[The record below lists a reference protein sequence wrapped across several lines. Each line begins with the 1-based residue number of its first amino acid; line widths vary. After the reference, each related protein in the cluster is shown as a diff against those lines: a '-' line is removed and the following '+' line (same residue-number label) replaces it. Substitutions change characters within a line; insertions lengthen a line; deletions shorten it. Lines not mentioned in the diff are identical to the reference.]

1 MQIRNFAQLREAAK
15 VAGPRTVVIANAQ
28 DHEALLA
35 ARDAEERGI
44 ANFILTGDRAAIEKE
59 AEAHQV
65 DISGMQIVEEQD
77 RRAAAYLSMQMVS
90 RGQAHCAMKGK
101 IFTADFLKAALDPA
115 TGLRTGK
122 LLTHVA
128 VFDIPGFDK
137 LILLSDAGV
146 VVAPSLEEKM
156 HIVQNAIDVA
166 HRLGVETPRVAV
178 LAAAEMVNP
187 KIPSTMDAA
196 NLSKMADRGQ
206 IYGGIV
212 DGPLALDNA
221 ISPEA
226 ARVKGIRGEVA
237 GRADILIT
245 PDLEAGNS
253 LAKAIIYFAH
263 SDMAG
268 VVVGTRMP
276 LILPSRADTHEAK
289 MMSIVLGVL
298 MSTTTQ
304 RSTGGQY
311 D

>member
-1 MQIRNFAQLREAAK
+1 MVIRNFAQLREEAK
-15 VAGPRTVVIANAQ
+15 KVGPRGVAIADAQ

-44 ANFILTGDRAAIEKE
+44 AHFVLIGDRAAIEAE

-65 DISGMQIVEEQD
+65 DISNMKIVEEND
-77 RRAAAYLSMQMVS
+77 RRAAARRAMEMLA
-90 RGQAHCAMKGK
+90 RGEVHCAMKGK
-101 IFTADFLKAALDPA
+101 IFTADFLKAALDPSV
-115 TGLRTGK
+115 GLRTGK

-128 VFDIPGFDK
+128 VFDIPGFDR

-146 VVAPSLEEKM
+146 IVAPTLEEKV

-221 ISPEA
+221 ISLEA
-226 ARVKGIRGEVA
+226 ARIKGIRGEVA
-237 GRADILIT
+237 GRADILIA
-245 PDLEAGNS
+245 PDLEAGNA

-268 VVVGTRMP
+268 VVVGARMP

-298 MSTTTQ
+298 MSA
-304 RSTGGQY
+304 
-311 D
+311 

>member
-1 MQIRNFAQLREAAK
+1 MAIRNFAQLREEAK
-15 VAGPRTVVIANAQ
+15 KVGPRVVAITDAQ

-44 ANFILTGDRAAIEKE
+44 AHFILIGDRAAIEAE
-59 AEAHQV
+59 AEAYQV
-65 DISGMQIVEEQD
+65 DISNMKIVEESD
-77 RRAAAYLSMQMVS
+77 RRAAARRAMEMLAWGEV
-90 RGQAHCAMKGK
+90 HCAMKGK
-101 IFTADFLKAALDPA
+101 IFTADFLKAALDPSV
-115 TGLRTGK
+115 GLRTGK

-128 VFDIPGFDK
+128 VFDIPGFDR

-146 VVAPSLEEKM
+146 IVAPTLEEKV

-166 HRLGVETPRVAV
+166 HRLGIEMPRVAV

-206 IYGGIV
+206 VYGGIV

-221 ISPEA
+221 ISLEA
-226 ARVKGIRGEVA
+226 ARIKGIRGEVA
-237 GRADILIT
+237 GRADVLIA
-245 PDLEAGNS
+245 PDLEAGNA

-268 VVVGTRMP
+268 VVVGARMP

-298 MSTTTQ
+298 MSA
-304 RSTGGQY
+304 
-311 D
+311 

>member
-1 MQIRNFAQLREAAK
+1 MAIRNFAQLREEARK
-15 VAGPRTVVIANAQ
+15 VGPRVVAIANAQ

-44 ANFILTGDRAAIEKE
+44 AHFVLIGDRAAIEQE
-59 AEAHQV
+59 AEAHQI
-65 DISGMQIVEEQD
+65 DIRNMRIVEEPD
-77 RRAAAYLSMQMVS
+77 RRAAAYRAMQMLA
-90 RGQAHCAMKGK
+90 RGEVHCAMKGK

-115 TGLRTGK
+115 VGLRTGK

-128 VFDIPGFDK
+128 VFDIPGFDR

-146 VVAPSLEEKM
+146 VVAPTLEQKM
-156 HIVQNAIDVA
+156 HIVQNAVDVA
-166 HRLGVETPRVAV
+166 HRLGIEMPRVAV

-206 IYGGIV
+206 IYGAIV

-226 ARVKGIRGEVA
+226 ARIKGIRGEVA
-237 GRADILIT
+237 GRADILIA
-245 PDLEAGNS
+245 PDLEAGNA

-263 SDMAG
+263 SALAG
-268 VVVGTRMP
+268 VVVGAKMP

-298 MSTTTQ
+298 MSA
-304 RSTGGQY
+304 
-311 D
+311 

>member
-1 MQIRNFAQLREAAK
+1 MQIRNFTQLLDAARE
-15 VAGPRTVVIANAQ
+15 AGPRTVAIAVAQ

-44 ANFILTGDRAAIEKE
+44 ARFILVGDREAILKE
-59 AEAHQV
+59 ATAYE
-65 DISGMQIVEEQD
+65 VEIGNMEILNEPD
-77 RRAAAYLSMQMVS
+77 RRTAAYRTMQLVGEG
-90 RGQAHCAMKGK
+90 RAHCAMKGK
-101 IFTADFLKAALDPA
+101 IFTADFLKAALDP
-115 TGLRTGK
+115 TVGLRTGK

-128 VFDIPGFDK
+128 VFDIPGFDR

-146 VVAPSLEEKM
+146 LVAPTLEQKM

-166 HRLGVETPRVAV
+166 HRLGVEMPRVAV

-196 NLSKMADRGQ
+196 SLAKMADRGQ

-221 ISPEA
+221 ISQEA
-226 ARVKGIRGEVA
+226 ARIKGIRGEVA
-237 GRADILIT
+237 GRADILIA
-245 PDLEAGNS
+245 PDLEAGNA

-268 VVVGTRMP
+268 VVVGARMP

-298 MSTTTQ
+298 MST
-304 RSTGGQY
+304 
-311 D
+311 

>member
-1 MQIRNFAQLREAAK
+1 MAIRNFAQLREKAK
-15 VAGPRTVVIANAQ
+15 RVGPRTVAIAAAQ

-35 ARDAEERGI
+35 ARDVEERGI
-44 ANFILTGDRAAIEKE
+44 ANMILVGDRAAIERE
-59 AEAHQV
+59 AEIHEV
-65 DISGMQIVEEQD
+65 DIGGMQIIEETD
-77 RRAAAYLSMQMVS
+77 RRAAAARAMHLVAH
-90 RGQAHCAMKGK
+90 GQAHCAMKGK

-115 TGLRTGK
+115 AGLRTGK

-128 VFDIPGFDK
+128 VFDIPGFDR

-146 VVAPSLEEKM
+146 VVAPALEDKL
-156 HIVQNAIDVA
+156 HIVQNAIDVG
-166 HRLGVETPRVAV
+166 HRLGVELPRVAV

-226 ARVKGIRGEVA
+226 ARIKGIRGEVA
-237 GRADILIT
+237 GRADILIA

-268 VVVGTRMP
+268 VVVGARMP
-276 LILPSRADTHEAK
+276 LVLPSRADTHEAK

-298 MSTTTQ
+298 MSA
-304 RSTGGQY
+304 
-311 D
+311 

>member
-1 MQIRNFAQLREAAK
+1 MVIRNFAQLLEEARK
-15 VAGPRTVVIANAQ
+15 VGPRVVAIADAQ

-35 ARDAEERGI
+35 ARDAEQRGI
-44 ANFILTGDRAAIEKE
+44 AHFVLIGDRAAIEAE

-65 DISGMQIVEEQD
+65 DISNMKIVEESD
-77 RRAAAYLSMQMVS
+77 RRAAARRAMEMLA
-90 RGQAHCAMKGK
+90 RGEVHCAMKGK
-101 IFTADFLKAALDPA
+101 IFTADFLKAALDP
-115 TGLRTGK
+115 TVGLRTGK

-128 VFDIPGFDK
+128 VFDIPGFDR

-146 VVAPSLEEKM
+146 IVAPTLEEKV

-166 HRLGVETPRVAV
+166 HRLGIETPRVAV

-226 ARVKGIRGEVA
+226 ARIKGIRGEVA
-237 GRADILIT
+237 GRADILIA
-245 PDLEAGNS
+245 PDLEAGNA

-268 VVVGTRMP
+268 VVVGARMP

-298 MSTTTQ
+298 MSA
-304 RSTGGQY
+304 
-311 D
+311 

>member
-1 MQIRNFAQLREAAK
+1 MAIRNFAQLREEAK
-15 VAGPRTVVIANAQ
+15 KVGPRVVAIADAQ

-44 ANFILTGDRAAIEKE
+44 AHFILIGDCAAIEAE

-65 DISGMQIVEEQD
+65 DISHMKIVEESD
-77 RRAAAYLSMQMVS
+77 RRMAARRAMEMLA
-90 RGQAHCAMKGK
+90 RGEVHCAMKGK
-101 IFTADFLKAALDPA
+101 IFTADFLKAALDPSV
-115 TGLRTGK
+115 GLRTGK

-128 VFDIPGFDK
+128 VFDIPGFDR

-146 VVAPSLEEKM
+146 IVAPTLEEKV

-166 HRLGVETPRVAV
+166 HRLGIEMPRVAV

-221 ISPEA
+221 ISLEA
-226 ARVKGIRGEVA
+226 ARIKGIRGEVA
-237 GRADILIT
+237 GRADILIA
-245 PDLEAGNS
+245 PDLEAGNA

-268 VVVGTRMP
+268 VVVGARMP

-298 MSTTTQ
+298 MSA
-304 RSTGGQY
+304 
-311 D
+311 

>member
-1 MQIRNFAQLREAAK
+1 MLIRNFTQLREEAK
-15 VAGPRTVVIANAQ
+15 RAGPRTVAIADAQ

-44 ANFILTGDRAAIEKE
+44 ADFVLIGDAAAIEQE
-59 AEAHQV
+59 AAQYQV
-65 DISGMQIVEEQD
+65 DISGMRLVQEAD
-77 RRAAAYLSMQMVS
+77 RRAAAYRAMEMLS
-90 RGQAHCAMKGK
+90 RGEVQCAMKGR

-115 TGLRTGK
+115 VGLRTGK

-128 VFDIPGFDK
+128 VFDIPGFDR
-137 LILLSDAGV
+137 LLLLSDAGV
-146 VVAPSLEEKM
+146 LVAPTLEQKM
-156 HIVQNAIDVA
+156 HIVQNAVDVA
-166 HRLGVETPRVAV
+166 HRLGIEMPRVAV

-206 IYGGIV
+206 IYGAIV

-226 ARVKGIRGEVA
+226 ARIKGIRGEVA
-237 GRADILIT
+237 GQADILIA
-245 PDLEAGNS
+245 PDLEAGNA

-263 SDMAG
+263 SDLAG
-268 VVVGTRMP
+268 VVVGARMP

-298 MSTTTQ
+298 MST
-304 RSTGGQY
+304 
-311 D
+311 

>member
-1 MQIRNFAQLREAAK
+1 MLIRNFAQLREEAK
-15 VAGPRTVVIANAQ
+15 KAGPRVVAIADAQ

-44 ANFILTGDRAAIEKE
+44 ANFILVGERAAIERE

-65 DISGMQIVEEQD
+65 DISQMRVVEEPD
-77 RRAAAYLSMQMVS
+77 RRMAAYRAMEMLA
-90 RGQAHCAMKGK
+90 RGEAHCAMKGR

-115 TGLRTGK
+115 VGLRTGK

-128 VFDIPGFDK
+128 VFDIPGFDR

-156 HIVQNAIDVA
+156 HIVQNAVDVA

-206 IYGGIV
+206 IYGGLV

-226 ARVKGIRGEVA
+226 ARIKGIHSEVA
-237 GRADILIT
+237 GRADILIA

-268 VVVGTRMP
+268 VVVGARMP

-298 MSTTTQ
+298 MST
-304 RSTGGQY
+304 
-311 D
+311 

>member
-1 MQIRNFAQLREAAK
+1 MAIRNFAQLREEARK
-15 VAGPRTVVIANAQ
+15 VGPRVVAIADAQ

-44 ANFILTGDRAAIEKE
+44 AHFVLIGDRAAIEAE

-65 DISGMQIVEEQD
+65 DISHMKIVEEND
-77 RRAAAYLSMQMVS
+77 RRAAARRAMEMLAQGKV
-90 RGQAHCAMKGK
+90 HCAMKGK
-101 IFTADFLKAALDPA
+101 IFTADFLKAALDPSV
-115 TGLRTGK
+115 GLRTGK

-128 VFDIPGFDK
+128 VFDIPGFDR

-146 VVAPSLEEKM
+146 IVAPTLEEKV

-221 ISPEA
+221 ISLEA
-226 ARVKGIRGEVA
+226 ARIKGIRGEVA
-237 GRADILIT
+237 GRADILIA
-245 PDLEAGNS
+245 PDLEAGNA

-268 VVVGTRMP
+268 VVVGARMP

-298 MSTTTQ
+298 MSA
-304 RSTGGQY
+304 
-311 D
+311 

>member
-1 MQIRNFAQLREAAK
+1 MAIRNFAQLLEEARK
-15 VAGPRTVVIANAQ
+15 VGPRVVAIADAQ

-35 ARDAEERGI
+35 ARDAEQRGI
-44 ANFILTGDRAAIEKE
+44 AHFVLIGDRAAIEAE

-65 DISGMQIVEEQD
+65 DISNMKIVEESD
-77 RRAAAYLSMQMVS
+77 RRAAARRAMEMLA
-90 RGQAHCAMKGK
+90 RGEVHCAMKGK
-101 IFTADFLKAALDPA
+101 IFTADFLKAALDP
-115 TGLRTGK
+115 TVGLRTGK

-128 VFDIPGFDK
+128 VFDIPGFDR

-146 VVAPSLEEKM
+146 IVAPTLEEKV

-166 HRLGVETPRVAV
+166 HRLGIETPRVAV

-226 ARVKGIRGEVA
+226 ARIKGIRGEVA
-237 GRADILIT
+237 GRADILIA
-245 PDLEAGNS
+245 PDLEAGNA

-268 VVVGTRMP
+268 VVVGARMP

-298 MSTTTQ
+298 MSA
-304 RSTGGQY
+304 
-311 D
+311 

>member
-1 MQIRNFAQLREAAK
+1 MQIRNFTQLREAARK
-15 VAGPRTVVIANAQ
+15 AGPRIVAIAAAQ

-44 ANFILTGDRAAIEKE
+44 ANFILVGDETAIKE
-59 AEAHQV
+59 VADSYEV
-65 DISGMQIVEEQD
+65 DISDMRIVHEKE
-77 RRAAAYLSMQMVS
+77 RHAAAYRTMQITS
-90 RGQAHCAMKGK
+90 QGQAHCAMKGK
-101 IFTADFLKAALDPA
+101 IFTADFLKAVLDPSV
-115 TGLRTGK
+115 GMRTGK
-122 LLTHVA
+122 LLSHIA
-128 VFDIPGFDK
+128 VFDIPGFDR

-146 VVAPSLEEKM
+146 MVAPTLEQKQ

-166 HRLGVETPRVAV
+166 NRLAVETPRVAV

-196 NLSKMADRGQ
+196 SLAKMADRGQ

-221 ISPEA
+221 ISMEA
-226 ARVKGIRGEVA
+226 ARIKGIRGEVA
-237 GRADILIT
+237 GRADILIA
-245 PDLEAGNS
+245 PDLEAGNA

-268 VVVGTRMP
+268 VVIGAQSP
-276 LILPSRADTHEAK
+276 LILPSRADTHDAK

-298 MSTTTQ
+298 MST
-304 RSTGGQY
+304 
-311 D
+311 

>member
-1 MQIRNFAQLREAAK
+1 MVIRNFAQLREEAK
-15 VAGPRTVVIANAQ
+15 KVGPRVVAIADAQ

-44 ANFILTGDRAAIEKE
+44 AHFVLIGDRAAIEAE
-59 AEAHQV
+59 AEAYQV
-65 DISGMQIVEEQD
+65 DISNMKIVEESD
-77 RRAAAYLSMQMVS
+77 RRAAARRAMEMLA
-90 RGQAHCAMKGK
+90 RGEVHCAMKGK
-101 IFTADFLKAALDPA
+101 IFTADFLKAALDPSV
-115 TGLRTGK
+115 GLRTGK

-128 VFDIPGFDK
+128 VFDIPGFDR

-146 VVAPSLEEKM
+146 IVAPTLEEKV

-166 HRLGVETPRVAV
+166 HRLGIEMPRVAV

-221 ISPEA
+221 ISMEA
-226 ARVKGIRGEVA
+226 ARIKGIRGEVA
-237 GRADILIT
+237 GRADILIA
-245 PDLEAGNS
+245 PDLEAGNA

-268 VVVGTRMP
+268 VVVGARMP

-298 MSTTTQ
+298 MSA
-304 RSTGGQY
+304 
-311 D
+311 

>member
-1 MQIRNFAQLREAAK
+1 MQIRNFAQLREEAK
-15 VAGPRTVVIANAQ
+15 KGESRTVAIAAAQ
-28 DHEALLA
+28 DHEVLLA

-44 ANFILTGDRAAIEKE
+44 ASFVLIGDRAAIEQE
-59 AEAHQV
+59 AQDHEV
-65 DISGMQIVEEQD
+65 DISGMRVVDEGD
-77 RRAAAYLSMQMVS
+77 RRGAAFRAMEMIS
-90 RGQAHCAMKGK
+90 RGEAHCAMKGK
-101 IFTADFLKAALDPA
+101 IFTADFLKAALNPA
-115 TGLRTGK
+115 AGLRTGK

-128 VFDIPGFDK
+128 VFDIPGFDR

-146 VVAPSLEEKM
+146 VVAPTLEDKT
-156 HIVQNAIDVA
+156 HIVQNVIDVA

-196 NLSKMADRGQ
+196 SLAKMADRGQ
-206 IYGGIV
+206 IHGGVV

-221 ISPEA
+221 ISPQA
-226 ARVKGIRGEVA
+226 ARMKGIHGEVA
-237 GRADILIT
+237 GRADILIA
-245 PDLEAGNS
+245 PDLEAGNA

-268 VVVGTRMP
+268 VVVGARMP

-298 MSTTTQ
+298 MSK
-304 RSTGGQY
+304 
-311 D
+311 

>member
-1 MQIRNFAQLREAAK
+1 MVIRNFAQLREEAK
-15 VAGPRTVVIANAQ
+15 KVGPRVVAIADAQ

-44 ANFILTGDRAAIEKE
+44 AHFVLIGDRAAIEAE

-65 DISGMQIVEEQD
+65 DISNMKIVEESD
-77 RRAAAYLSMQMVS
+77 RRAAARRAMEMLA
-90 RGQAHCAMKGK
+90 RGEVHCAMKGK
-101 IFTADFLKAALDPA
+101 IFTADFLKAALDPSV
-115 TGLRTGK
+115 GLRTGK

-128 VFDIPGFDK
+128 VFDIPGFDR

-146 VVAPSLEEKM
+146 IVAPTLEEKV

-166 HRLGVETPRVAV
+166 HRLGIETPRVAV

-221 ISPEA
+221 ISLEA
-226 ARVKGIRGEVA
+226 ARIKGIRGEVA
-237 GRADILIT
+237 GRADILIA
-245 PDLEAGNS
+245 PDLEAGNA

-268 VVVGTRMP
+268 VVVGARMP

-298 MSTTTQ
+298 MSA
-304 RSTGGQY
+304 
-311 D
+311 

>member
-1 MQIRNFAQLREAAK
+1 MAIRNFAQLLEEARK
-15 VAGPRTVVIANAQ
+15 VGPRVVAIADAQ

-35 ARDAEERGI
+35 ARDAEQRGI
-44 ANFILTGDRAAIEKE
+44 AHFVLIGDRAAIEAE

-65 DISGMQIVEEQD
+65 DISNMKIVEESE
-77 RRAAAYLSMQMVS
+77 RRAAARRAMEMLA
-90 RGQAHCAMKGK
+90 RGEVHCAMKGK
-101 IFTADFLKAALDPA
+101 IFTADFLKAALDP
-115 TGLRTGK
+115 TVGLRTGK

-128 VFDIPGFDK
+128 VFDIPGFDR

-146 VVAPSLEEKM
+146 IVAPTLEEKV

-166 HRLGVETPRVAV
+166 HRLGIETPRVAV

-226 ARVKGIRGEVA
+226 ARIKGIRGEVA
-237 GRADILIT
+237 GRADILIA
-245 PDLEAGNS
+245 PDLEAGNA

-268 VVVGTRMP
+268 VVVGARMP

-298 MSTTTQ
+298 MSA
-304 RSTGGQY
+304 
-311 D
+311 

>member
-1 MQIRNFAQLREAAK
+1 MQIRNFTQLREEAK
-15 VAGPRTVVIANAQ
+15 RAGPRTVAIAAAQ

-44 ANFILTGDRAAIEKE
+44 ANFILIGDREAILRE
-59 AEAHQV
+59 AEAHEV
-65 DISGMQIVEEQD
+65 DIGAMRIVDEAERQ
-77 RRAAAYLSMQMVS
+77 AAAYRAMRMVA
-90 RGQAHCAMKGK
+90 RGEAHCAMKGR
-101 IFTADFLKAALDPA
+101 IFTADFLKAALDPDV
-115 TGLRTGK
+115 GMRTGK

-128 VFDIPGFDK
+128 VFDIPGFDR

-146 VVAPSLEEKM
+146 LVAPTLEQKM
-156 HIVQNAIDVA
+156 HVVQNAIDVA

-196 NLSKMADRGQ
+196 SLAKMADRGQ

-226 ARVKGIRGEVA
+226 ARIKGIRGEVA
-237 GRADILIT
+237 GQADILIA
-245 PDLEAGNS
+245 PDLEAGNA

-268 VVVGTRMP
+268 VVVGARMP
-276 LILPSRADTHEAK
+276 LILPSRADVHEAK

-298 MSTTTQ
+298 MST
-304 RSTGGQY
+304 
-311 D
+311 

>member
-1 MQIRNFAQLREAAK
+1 MVIRNFTQLREEARK
-15 VAGPRTVVIANAQ
+15 VGPRTVVIADAQ

-35 ARDAEERGI
+35 ARDAEQRGI
-44 ANFILTGDRAAIEKE
+44 ANFILIGDRQAIEQE
-59 AEAHQV
+59 AAAHEV
-65 DISGMQIVEEQD
+65 DISGMQIVAEID
-77 RRAAAYLSMQMVS
+77 RRAAAYRAMEMVS
-90 RGQAHCAMKGK
+90 RGEAHCAMKGK

-115 TGLRTGK
+115 VGLRTGK

-128 VFDIPGFDK
+128 VFDIPGFDR

-166 HRLGVETPRVAV
+166 HRLGIETPRVAV

-221 ISPEA
+221 ISPDA
-226 ARVKGIRGEVA
+226 ARIKGIRGEVA
-237 GRADILIT
+237 GRADILIA

-268 VVVGTRMP
+268 VVVGARMP

-298 MSTTTQ
+298 MSA
-304 RSTGGQY
+304 
-311 D
+311 

>member
-1 MQIRNFAQLREAAK
+1 MQIRNFAQLREQAK
-15 VAGPRTVVIANAQ
+15 EAGPRTVVIAAAQ

-35 ARDAEERGI
+35 ASDAERRGL
-44 ANFILTGDRAAIEKE
+44 ANFILVGDQAAIEE
-59 AEAHQV
+59 VAASYEV
-65 DISGMQIVEEQD
+65 DISSMAIFDEPDRQLAAHKAMELVSEEK
-77 RRAAAYLSMQMVS
+77 
-90 RGQAHCAMKGK
+90 AHCAMKGK
-101 IFTADFLKAALDPA
+101 IFTADFLKAALNPA
-115 TGLRTGK
+115 VGLRTAK

-146 VVAPSLEEKM
+146 LVAPTLEQKV

-166 HRLGVETPRVAV
+166 SRLGVETPRVAV

-196 NLSKMADRGQ
+196 SLSKMADRGQ
-206 IYGGIV
+206 IYGGVV

-221 ISPEA
+221 ISVEA
-226 ARVKGIRGEVA
+226 ARIKGIQGQVA
-237 GRADILIT
+237 GRADILIA
-245 PDLEAGNS
+245 PDLEAGNA

-268 VVVGTRMP
+268 VVVGARMP

-298 MSTTTQ
+298 MSTK
-304 RSTGGQY
+304 RPV
-311 D
+311 

>member
-1 MQIRNFAQLREAAK
+1 MLIRNFAQLREEAK
-15 VAGPRTVVIANAQ
+15 KAGPRTVAIADAQ

-44 ANFILTGDRAAIEKE
+44 ANFVLIGERAAIEKE
-59 AEAHQV
+59 AQAYQV
-65 DISGMQIVEEQD
+65 DISNMRVVEEAD
-77 RRAAAYLSMQMVS
+77 RRTAAYRAMEMIS
-90 RGQAHCAMKGK
+90 RGEAHCAMKGK

-115 TGLRTGK
+115 VGLRTGK

-128 VFDIPGFDK
+128 VFDIPGFDR

-146 VVAPSLEEKM
+146 LVAPSLEEKM

-226 ARVKGIRGEVA
+226 ARIKGIRGEVA
-237 GRADILIT
+237 GRADILIA

-268 VVVGTRMP
+268 VVVGARMP

-298 MSTTTQ
+298 MST
-304 RSTGGQY
+304 
-311 D
+311 

>member
-1 MQIRNFAQLREAAK
+1 MQQIRNFAQLREAAK
-15 VAGPRTVVIANAQ
+15 EVGPRVVAIAAAQ

-44 ANFILTGDRAAIEKE
+44 ARFILVGDREAILKE
-59 AEAHQV
+59 AEAYEVEIGDMEIV
-65 DISGMQIVEEQD
+65 DEPD
-77 RRAAAYLSMQMVS
+77 RRAAAYRAMRLVS
-90 RGQAHCAMKGK
+90 EGKAHCAMKGK
-101 IFTADFLKAALDPA
+101 IFTADFLKAALDPSV
-115 TGLRTGK
+115 GLRTGK

-128 VFDIPGFDK
+128 VFDIPGFDR

-146 VVAPSLEEKM
+146 LVAPTLEQKM

-166 HRLGVETPRVAV
+166 HRLGVEMPRVAV

-196 NLSKMADRGQ
+196 SLSKMADRGQ

-221 ISPEA
+221 ISQEA
-226 ARVKGIRGEVA
+226 ARIKGIRGEVA
-237 GRADILIT
+237 GRADILIA
-245 PDLEAGNS
+245 PDLEAGNA

-268 VVVGTRMP
+268 VVVGARMP
-276 LILPSRADTHEAK
+276 LILPSRADTHDAK

-298 MSTTTQ
+298 MST
-304 RSTGGQY
+304 
-311 D
+311 

>member
-1 MQIRNFAQLREAAK
+1 MAIRNFAQLREEAK
-15 VAGPRTVVIANAQ
+15 KVGPRVVAIADAQ

-44 ANFILTGDRAAIEKE
+44 AHFILIGDRAAIEAE

-65 DISGMQIVEEQD
+65 DIRNMKIVEESD
-77 RRAAAYLSMQMVS
+77 RRAAARRAMEMLA
-90 RGQAHCAMKGK
+90 RGEAHCAMKGK

-115 TGLRTGK
+115 VGLRTGK

-128 VFDIPGFDK
+128 VFDIPGFDR

-146 VVAPSLEEKM
+146 IVAPTLEEKV

-166 HRLGVETPRVAV
+166 HRLGIEMPRVAV

-221 ISPEA
+221 ISLEA
-226 ARVKGIRGEVA
+226 ARIKGIRGEVA
-237 GRADILIT
+237 GRADILIA
-245 PDLEAGNS
+245 PDLEAGNA

-268 VVVGTRMP
+268 VVVGARMP

-298 MSTTTQ
+298 MSA
-304 RSTGGQY
+304 
-311 D
+311 

>member
-1 MQIRNFAQLREAAK
+1 MLIRNFTQLREEARR
-15 VAGPRTVVIANAQ
+15 VGPRTVVIADAQ

-44 ANFILTGDRAAIEKE
+44 ANFVLIGDAAAIEQE
-59 AEAHQV
+59 AAEHQV
-65 DISGMQIVEEQD
+65 DISGMKLVQEAD
-77 RRAAAYLSMQMVS
+77 RRAAAYRAMEMLSSGEV
-90 RGQAHCAMKGK
+90 HCAMKGR

-115 TGLRTGK
+115 VRLRTGK

-128 VFDIPGFDK
+128 VFDIPGFDR
-137 LILLSDAGV
+137 LLLLSDAGV
-146 VVAPSLEEKM
+146 VVAPNLEQKM
-156 HIVQNAIDVA
+156 HIVQNAVDVA
-166 HRLGVETPRVAV
+166 HRLGIEVPRVAI

-206 IYGGIV
+206 IYGAIV

-226 ARVKGIRGEVA
+226 ARIKGIHSQVA
-237 GRADILIT
+237 GQADILIA
-245 PDLEAGNS
+245 PDLEAGNA
-253 LAKAIIYFAH
+253 LAKAIIYFAR
-263 SDMAG
+263 SDLAG
-268 VVVGTRMP
+268 VVVGARMP

-298 MSTTTQ
+298 MSA
-304 RSTGGQY
+304 
-311 D
+311 